1 MKKARQLQIVV
12 VALTLGFGSGNEFR
26 TASSPASQA
35 QGDSAQVFAHR
46 AGEQGVAWSTGSG
59 GKGWSDMFM

>member
-12 VALTLGFGSGNEFR
+12 VALALGCLAGNADWLVGMSGSSVLVG
-26 TASSPASQA
+26 
-35 QGDSAQVFAHR
+35 SAHVR
-46 AGEQGVAWSTGSG
+46 VPDVGEHGIAWSTGSG